1 MFSIDRRAKRR
12 RTGVAYTP
20 GRGPTLTN
28 KANFVLMN
36 GKIVDRSQF
45 MGVNFKDD
53 TRNQT
58 FVNIAEAGY
67 ASDAIASRGVASDG
81 PINVQAAGQSMVN
94 IRELAGFLGMLVE
107 DDEKVANLLSQYK
120 TLFAEMYH
128 IQGDN
133 VTPHYTVDEEATD
146 KENAA
151 REEAIAT
158 KLANWNYAENVYDQ
172 VTAMLEKMSIFY
184 TPSRKAKELTK
195 AERVL
200 ENANRNAADPDFDK
214 TFALNA
220 VRNTLRKGA
229 NQKRISRAID
239 PSVSDNLVS
248 NQDQV
253 ADLDSGDDLDGEA
266 TDADANMDA
275 NTTTQSTLNPDA
287 PEFVRG
293 AQDEA
298 IEGARQSAITQH
310 IEDLLRMN
318 PPPQGLRRSG
328 RTTGRVNYA
337 E

>member
-128 IQGDN
+128 ILDLIILKCLSWLPGGCVHQRPFLCRHPRRRKRTG
-133 VTPHYTVDEEATD
+133 
-146 KENAA
+146 
-151 REEAIAT
+151 
-158 KLANWNYAENVYDQ
+158 
-172 VTAMLEKMSIFY
+172 
-184 TPSRKAKELTK
+184 SR
-195 AERVL
+195 R
-200 ENANRNAADPDFDK
+200 
-214 TFALNA
+214 
-220 VRNTLRKGA
+220 RKG
-229 NQKRISRAID
+229 
-239 PSVSDNLVS
+239 
-248 NQDQV
+248 
-253 ADLDSGDDLDGEA
+253 G
-266 TDADANMDA
+266 
-275 NTTTQSTLNPDA
+275 
-287 PEFVRG
+287 
-293 AQDEA
+293 
-298 IEGARQSAITQH
+298 
-310 IEDLLRMN
+310 
-318 PPPQGLRRSG
+318 
-328 RTTGRVNYA
+328 
-337 E
+337 